1 MQDDVGSL
9 HGTFKLYFTVA
20 LPLATRSLVHSGINQ
35 MKD

>member
-20 LPLATRSLVHSGINQ
+20 LPLATRSLVLAEIVASTR
-35 MKD
+35 